1 MTESPHS
8 KQTGKDVVK
17 MIYLDNAATTMVAP
31 EVQEA
36 MAPYFGEKYGNPG
49 SPHSMGLEA
58 AWAVK
63 RARIQVAQAICST
76 SSHIVFTAG
85 GSEANNLAIKGF
97 LAAHPDVTIVTDM
110 TEHDSVLQSVAG
122 WPKERA
128 RFIPPRENGTI
139 GVKDVER
146 AIDGLQGPAL
156 VSIMLVNNETGA
168 VNSMRDIARVCHE
181 AGAKLHVDAV
191 QALGSVW
198 IDIDYLDVDFLS
210 ISSHKVHGP
219 KGVGALYV
227 RDKKDLQ
234 ALISGGSAQE
244 FGLRAGTENV
254 PGIVGFG
261 KACELIL
268 EDFDGE
274 ANKVLDI
281 KYHFYEKLCEELGF
295 KPRVNGRKPNV
306 SGKILNL
313 TLPVDGETLVMMC
326 SAKGLCI
333 SGGSACTAHE
343 QKPSHVL
350 KAMGLSD
357 EDAHNSIRVSF
368 SKYNT
373 RAEAES
379 AAVIIN
385 ECINKII

>member
-1 MTESPHS
+1 
-8 KQTGKDVVK
+8 

-63 RARIQVAQAICST
+63 RARAQAAQAICAT
-76 SSHIVFTAG
+76 SSHMIFTAG

-97 LAAHPDVTIVTDM
+97 LLAHPGAQVVTDM
-110 TEHDSVLQSVAG
+110 AEHDSVLQSVRA
-122 WPKERA
+122 WSKERTT
-128 RFIPPRENGTI
+128 FISPRKDGTI
-139 GVKDVER
+139 APKDVSWGIGDWPG
-146 AIDGLQGPAL
+146 ATL
-156 VSIMLVNNETGA
+156 VSIMLVNNETGT
-168 VNSMRDIARVCHE
+168 VNSIREIAKMCHE

-198 IDIDYLDVDFLS
+198 IDVDYLDVDFLS
-210 ISSHKVHGP
+210 VSSHKIHGP

-234 ALISGGSAQE
+234 PLISGGSAQE

-261 KACELIL
+261 KACELVI
-268 EDFDGE
+268 EDFDNE
-274 ANKVLDI
+274 SNKILDI

-295 KPRVNGRKPNV
+295 KPQVNGRKPNV
-306 SGKILNL
+306 SGKILNI

-343 QKPSHVL
+343 QEPSHVL
-350 KAMGLSD
+350 KAMGLPD